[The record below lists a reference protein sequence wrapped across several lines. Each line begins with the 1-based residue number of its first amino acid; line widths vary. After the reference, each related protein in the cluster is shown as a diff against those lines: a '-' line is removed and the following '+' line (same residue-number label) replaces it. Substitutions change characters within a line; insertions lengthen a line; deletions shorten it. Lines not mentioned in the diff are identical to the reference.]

1 MMAGCIGGRRAGAAT
16 PPIRFP
22 WIEWQPSAFA
32 PCMRM
37 PWIVVLALCVPQ
49 AASADEDEA
58 PPLSIYGSARL
69 DILADDSRMSN
80 IHAPLFV
87 EQEPSGGR
95 TNGEL
100 TMTPRLSQIGLGIDE
115 WQLDE
120 RGRYMGE
127 GKLEVDFGGGAGTNV
142 IRLRHAYA
150 TVTVRRKLEI
160 LAGQTWDSISPLY
173 PSVQNDAQL
182 LFAGNTGDRRP
193 QVRLSALPMDSVR
206 VAIAAAATGT
216 LDQRDLDG
224 DGQVDGMAAGT
235 PMLQGMIELRQPIN
249 RSGRPILL
257 GLWGHVARE
266 ELADGTRHPSR
277 SLGVHIQ
284 VPAPFVT
291 WSGELYGGTNA
302 SDIGGAVGQGINPMT
317 GRRVHSVGGWMEL
330 AVAPT
335 KRHVFAVGGSGDF
348 ANLDDIMPGERSGN
362 GTVFSALRY
371 KPKSSLLV
379 GIEYLYWKT
388 LYRGMSPGIA
398 NRVNLMASV
407 LF

>member
-1 MMAGCIGGRRAGAAT
+1 
-16 PPIRFP
+16 
-22 WIEWQPSAFA
+22 
-32 PCMRM
+32 MRM
-37 PWIVVLALCVPQ
+37 PWIAVLAVSVPH
-49 AASADEDEA
+49 AAFADEDEA

-127 GKLEVDFGGGAGTNV
+127 GKLEVDFAGGAGTNV

-150 TVTVRRKLEI
+150 TVTVRRKFEI
-160 LAGQTWDSISPLY
+160 LAGQTWDLISPLH
-173 PSVQNDAQL
+173 PSVQNDTQL

-193 QVRLSALPMDSVR
+193 QVRLSALPMDNVR
-206 VAIAAAATGT
+206 IAVAAAATGT

-235 PMLQGMIELRQPIN
+235 PMLQGMIELRQPLP

-277 SLGVHIQ
+277 SIGVHLQ
-284 VPAPFVT
+284 VPAPFVM
-291 WSGELYGGTNA
+291 WSAELYGGTNA

-317 GRRVHSVGGWMEL
+317 GRRVHSVGGWLEL
-330 AVAPT
+330 AFAPT

-348 ANLDDIMPGERSGN
+348 AQQDDIMPGERSGN

-371 KPKSSLLV
+371 KPKSTLLV
-379 GIEYLYWKT
+379 GVEYLYWKT
-388 LYRGMSPGIA
+388 LYRGTSPGIA